1 VVEID
6 ELWLTA
12 VPLLVFVLLTAG
24 NAFFVAAEYSL
35 VTVDRP
41 SIEAAAEAG
50 DRRSRSVSAALRRL
64 SFQLSGAQ
72 LGITITALLTGY
84 LAQPAIARLLEPV
97 LDFLGGA
104 GPAVATALAIV
115 IAMLVSTVFGELVPK
130 NAALARPMAVARATA
145 APQRVFSLVF
155 GWLITVLNGSANWL
169 VRRMGIEPQ
178 EELATAR
185 SRHELGL
192 LAVTSARAGTLSPEM
207 ARLLRRTVRFNEKRA
222 AEAMTPRV
230 DVEALSSEATV
241 ADLFAKV
248 AETGHSRFPV
258 YLDTLDNVVGVVA
271 VNDGLSVPPAE
282 RAATLVRSVAR
293 EPVFVPEQLDLDSLL
308 ARLHEMRSDM
318 AVVVDEYGGTDGVVT
333 IEDLVEELVG
343 EIADEHD
350 FDEHDTVDDADT
362 DVDNYLSASAEPYE
376 VDGVLRGDELAE
388 QTGFRMPDGPYE
400 TLAGFLMSSLGHI
413 PAAGECLEYEGWE
426 FHVVEVERHRIE
438 RVVVVPPAED
448 DEAGEKS

>member
-1 VVEID
+1 MD

-12 VPLLVFVLLTAG
+12 IPLLVFVLLTAG

-41 SIEAAAEAG
+41 AIEAAAEAG

-97 LDFLGGA
+97 VGFLGDA
-104 GPAVATALAIV
+104 GPAVATGLAIV

-155 GWLITVLNGSANWL
+155 GWLITILNGSANWL

-230 DVEALSSEATV
+230 DVEALPAEATV

-258 YLDTLDNVVGVVA
+258 YVDTLDNVVGVAA
-271 VNDGLSVPPAE
+271 VNDGLSVPPAA

-308 ARLHEMRSDM
+308 ARLHEMNSDM

-362 DVDNYLSASAEPYE
+362 DNYLSTSAEPYE

-413 PAAGECLEYEGWE
+413 PEAGECLEHEGWE

-438 RVVVVPPAED
+438 RVVVVPPAGED
-448 DEAGEKS
+448 EGGEES